1 MSITFLFTSGKNK
14 GSTLIML
21 GRNNLSEKFRRIPI
35 VGGTGVFELAR
46 GIATTSTYSFD
57 PVSHNAV
64 LEYYLVVTH
73 DDWRRGWIVSRV
85 KMCKTTLIF
94 RSKIRTSWNV
104 RNFIGVWSCL
114 DADTRV
120 TLYKWIVNV
129 CFAFWVFVCA
139 LN

>member
-1 MSITFLFTSGKNK
+1 MYKVAHADINSTSPTAFGEVNVVDDAFTVGPKPESKILGRAQGIIGFVGMDEIGFHMSITFLFTSGKNK
-14 GSTLIML
+14 GSTIIML

-73 DDWRRGWIVSRV
+73 DD
-85 KMCKTTLIF
+85 
-94 RSKIRTSWNV
+94 
-104 RNFIGVWSCL
+104 
-114 DADTRV
+114 
-120 TLYKWIVNV
+120 
-129 CFAFWVFVCA
+129 
-139 LN
+139 